1 MKKLFIQFPVLLI
14 LIHCILTTAQ
24 SPAAAP
30 APPGPPNVTAILEK
44 DGRFTI
50 FIKLL
55 QSTKVADNLNSQ
67 LNDSNQGLTL
77 FAPPD
82 SAFSSLKVGML
93 NSFTDDQKVDLVQ
106 FHVLPY
112 YLPQSQFETASN
124 PLNTQAGGSSQ
135 LLAMNVTA
143 VGDQVNITTGETNAT
158 VSNTIYDENELV
170 VYQVDKVLL
179 PLRFY
184 VPLPPPP
191 LSPPPP
197 KKAAPK
203 DSPAYSA
210 PVDSSSTKCQS
221 RRVIHA
227 MICVLLALAAVP

>member
-1 MKKLFIQFPVLLI
+1 MTKLFIQFPVLLFF
-14 LIHCILTTAQ
+14 LIHCILTAAQ

-30 APPGPPNVTAILEK
+30 APPGPTNVTAILEK
-44 DGRFTI
+44 DSRFTI
-50 FIKLL
+50 FIKLM
-55 QSTKVADNLNSQ
+55 QSTKVADNLNTQ
-67 LNDSNQGLTL
+67 LNDSNQGLSI

-82 SAFSSLKVGML
+82 SAFSSLKTGML
-93 NSFTDDQKVDLVQ
+93 NSFTDDQKVELVQ

-112 YLPQSQFETASN
+112 HLSSSQFQTTSN

-143 VGDQVNITTGETNAT
+143 IGDQVNITTGETNAT
-158 VSNTIYDENELV
+158 VGKAIYDDNQLA

-191 LSPPPP
+191 PTPPLL
-197 KKAAPK
+197 KTHAPK
-203 DSPAYSA
+203 ASPAYSA
-210 PVDSSSTKCQS
+210 PVDSSSTKLMS
-221 RRVIHA
+221 IRVIHA
-227 MICVLLALAAVP
+227 MICILLALEVP

>member
-1 MKKLFIQFPVLLI
+1 MKTLVVQVPVLVFLI
-14 LIHCILTTAQ
+14 NCIPTAPQ

-44 DGRFTI
+44 DGHFTV

-67 LNDSNQGLTL
+67 LNASSQGLTIL
-77 FAPPD
+77 APPD
-82 SAFSSLKVGML
+82 AAFAGLKAGML
-93 NSFTDDQKVDLVQ
+93 NSFTEDQQVDLAQ

-112 YLPQSQFETASN
+112 YLPQQRFETASN
-124 PLNTQAGGSSQ
+124 PLNTEAGGSSQ

-143 VGDQVNITTGETNAT
+143 VGNQVNITTGETNAT
-158 VSNTIYDENELV
+158 VSSTIYDDNELA
-170 VYQVDKVLL
+170 VYEVDRVLL

-191 LSPPPP
+191 PSPPPP
-197 KKAAPK
+197 KEAAPEA
-203 DSPAYSA
+203 SPAYSA
-210 PVDSSSTKCQS
+210 PVDSSGAKCQLG
-221 RRVIHA
+221 RVIHS
-227 MICVLLALAAVP
+227 MICVMLALAAVP

>member
-1 MKKLFIQFPVLLI
+1 MKKPSIQFPVLLF
-14 LIHCILTTAQ
+14 LIHCIPSTAQ

-30 APPGPPNVTAILEK
+30 APPGPLNVTAILEK

-55 QSTKVADNLNSQ
+55 QGTKVADNLNAQ

-77 FAPPD
+77 FSPPD

-93 NSFTDDQKVDLVQ
+93 NSFTDDQKVELVQ
-106 FHVLPY
+106 FHALPY
-112 YLPQSQFETASN
+112 YLPQSQFQTASN
-124 PLNTQAGGSSQ
+124 PMNTLAGGSSQ
-135 LLAMNVTA
+135 LLAINVTA

-158 VSNTIYDENELV
+158 VANTIYDDDQLA
-170 VYQVDKVLL
+170 VYEVDKVLL

-191 LSPPPP
+191 PAPSPP
-197 KKAAPK
+197 KKHAPK
-203 DSPAYSA
+203 ASSAYSSPA
-210 PVDSSSTKCQS
+210 DSSGTKCQS
-221 RRVIHA
+221 TRVINA
-227 MICVLLALAAVP
+227 IICVLLILAAVS